1 MEKDRKSY
9 KILIIE
15 DNLADFVLIQDFLE
29 EQILYPEILRA
40 KNYKEAVKVLA
51 ENLSEIHIILLDL
64 SLPDKS
70 GEDLISGILSQ
81 TQDLPVIVLTGYSDI
96 SFGLKSLEMGVSD
109 YLLKDELNTTTLYK
123 SIIYNL
129 ERKRILNNLRE
140 SEKRYSELFQ
150 LSPIPKWVYNKNT
163 FEFLEVNEAAINKF
177 GYNYEE
183 FLSMKRQDLLHDT
196 DSGGLK
202 ISDKNLTL
210 KSFVFRKKNGEI
222 IKGNADRND
231 IYYKGIEAKVEVIH
245 DVTENHRY
253 IKAIEKQN
261 KKLKRISWKQSH
273 IVRAPLVR
281 MMGLI
286 DVINSKNV
294 TELEKEELL
303 QHVLSSAHEFDKT
316 IKEIVSQAE
325 QVNSM

>member
-29 EQILYPEILRA
+29 EQILYPGILRA
-40 KNYKEAVKVLA
+40 KNYKEAITILA
-51 ENLSEIHIILLDL
+51 ANLSEIHIILLDL

-81 TQDLPVIVLTGYSDI
+81 TEGLPVIVLTGYSDI

-123 SIIYNL
+123 SILYNL
-129 ERKRILNNLRE
+129 ERKRILNNLQE

-210 KSFVFRKKNGEI
+210 KSFVFRKKDGEI

-303 QHVLSSAHEFDKT
+303 QHVLSSAHEFDET